1 MMIALGA
8 LGAALLYALGYL
20 ELKGSMHHGATSK
33 RVNIFS
39 NYAMAAWSLPLAL
52 LPIFFPKQFLFQPN
66 WHAALAAVAA
76 GAALFIGRICTVKA
90 LAKADLSISAPLL
103 GAKTVLVALFS
114 ILLLHI
120 PVGWH
125 LLTAAGLTVIALTL
139 LQVGPDHNKH
149 HRRAAVGWAMGASI
163 LFALVDVLTQGYAR
177 TSGVAFFQPVM
188 FVVLAAMTPLLG
200 STPPSPEPAKKCLL
214 IGGAVIGFQ
223 APLVIMLIG
232 LFGQATLINILYATR
247 TIWSVAVD
255 AWKGE
260 GNAREFWIAR
270 LGGAS
275 LLLAAIVLALLK

>member
-1 MMIALGA
+1 MIISFGA

-20 ELKGSMHHGATSK
+20 ELKGSIHHGATSK

-39 NYAMAAWSLPLAL
+39 NYAMAAWSMPLAFL
-52 LPIFFPKQFLFQPN
+52 AFILPTHPN
-66 WHAALAAVAA
+66 WTAACAAIGA
-76 GAALFIGRICTVKA
+76 GVSLFIGRICTVKA

-103 GAKTVLVALFS
+103 GTKTVLVALFS
-114 ILLLHI
+114 ILLLHT

-125 LLTAAGLTVIALTL
+125 LMTAAVLTVIALTL

-200 STPPSPEPAKKCLL
+200 STPPAPESAKKRLL

-232 LFGQATLINILYATR
+232 IFGQATLINILYATR
-247 TIWSVAVD
+247 TIWSVGVD

-260 GNAREFWIAR
+260 GNAREYWVAR
-270 LGGAS
+270 LSGS
-275 LLLAAIVLALLK
+275 LLLLGAIILALVK

>member
-1 MMIALGA
+1 MFIAFGA

-20 ELKGSMHHGATSK
+20 ELKGSIHHGATSK

-39 NYAMAAWSLPLAL
+39 NYAMAAWSMPLAFL
-52 LPIFFPKQFLFQPN
+52 AFILPTHPN
-66 WHAALAAVAA
+66 WPAAFAAIGA
-76 GAALFIGRICTVKA
+76 GISLFIGRICTVKA

-103 GAKTVLVALFS
+103 GMKTVLVALFS
-114 ILLLHI
+114 ILLLHA

-125 LLTAAGLTVIALTL
+125 LMTAAVLTVAALTL
-139 LQVGPDHNKH
+139 LQIGPDHNKH

-177 TSGVAFFQPVM
+177 TSGIAFFQPVM

-200 STPPSPEPAKKCLL
+200 STPPAPPVAKKRLL

-260 GNAREFWIAR
+260 GNAREYWIAR
-270 LGGAS
+270 LSGAM
-275 LLLAAIVLALLK
+275 LLLAAIVLAILK

>member
-1 MMIALGA
+1 MFIAFGA

-20 ELKGSMHHGATSK
+20 ELKASIHHGATSK

-39 NYAMAAWSLPLAL
+39 NYAMAAWSMPLAFL
-52 LPIFFPKQFLFQPN
+52 AFILPTHPN
-66 WHAALAAVAA
+66 WPAAFAAIGA
-76 GAALFIGRICTVKA
+76 GVSLFIGRICTVKA

-103 GAKTVLVALFS
+103 GMKTVLVALFS
-114 ILLLHI
+114 ILLLHA

-125 LLTAAGLTVIALTL
+125 LMSAAVLTVAALTL
-139 LQVGPDHNKH
+139 LQIGPGHNKH

-200 STPPSPEPAKKCLL
+200 STPPAPAVAKKRLL
-214 IGGAVIGFQ
+214 IGSAVIGFQ

-260 GNAREFWIAR
+260 GNAREYWVTR
-270 LGGAS
+270 LSGAV
-275 LLLAAIVLALLK
+275 LLLAAIVLAILK

>member
-1 MMIALGA
+1 MFIAFGA

-20 ELKGSMHHGATSK
+20 ELKGSIHHGATSK

-39 NYAMAAWSLPLAL
+39 NYAMALWSMPLAFL
-52 LPIFFPKQFLFQPN
+52 AFILPTHPN
-66 WHAALAAVAA
+66 WPAALAAIGA
-76 GAALFIGRICTVKA
+76 GISLFVGRICTVKA

-103 GAKTVLVALFS
+103 GTKTVLVALFS
-114 ILLLHI
+114 ILLLHSQ
-120 PVGWH
+120 VGWKLMTAA
-125 LLTAAGLTVIALTL
+125 LLTVVALTL
-139 LQVGPDHNKH
+139 LQIGPDHNKH

-188 FVVLAAMTPLLG
+188 FVVLAAITPLLG
-200 STPPSPEPAKKCLL
+200 STPPAPEVAKKRLL

-260 GNAREFWIAR
+260 GNAREYWHAR
-270 LGGAS
+270 LGGAV
-275 LLLAAIVLALLK
+275 LLLGAIVLAILK

>member
-1 MMIALGA
+1 MLISLGA

-20 ELKGSMHHGATSK
+20 ELKGSIHHGATSK

-52 LPIFFPKQFLFQPN
+52 LPLIFPKQFLFHPN
-66 WHAALAAVAA
+66 WPAALAAIGA
-76 GAALFIGRICTVKA
+76 GASLFIGRICTVKA

-103 GAKTVLVALFS
+103 GMKTVLVALFS
-114 ILLLHI
+114 ILLLHASI
-120 PVGWH
+120 DWH
-125 LLTAAGLTVIALTL
+125 LMVAAVLTVAALTL
-139 LQVGPDHNKH
+139 LQIGPDHNKH
-149 HRRAAVGWAMGASI
+149 HRRAAVGWAIGASI

-200 STPPSPEPAKKCLL
+200 STPPAPAVAQKRLL

-260 GNAREFWIAR
+260 GNAREYWVAR
-270 LGGAS
+270 SAGA
-275 LLLAAIVLALLK
+275 LLLLTAIILALVK

>member
-1 MMIALGA
+1 MLISLGA
-8 LGAALLYALGYL
+8 LGAAALYAVGYL
-20 ELKGSMHHGATSK
+20 ELKGSIHHGATSK

-39 NYAMAAWSLPLAL
+39 NYAMAAWSMPLVFLAL
-52 LPIFFPKQFLFQPN
+52 FLPTHPN
-66 WHAALAAVAA
+66 WESA
-76 GAALFIGRICTVKA
+76 GAALFLGRICTVKA

-103 GAKTVLVALFS
+103 GTKTVLVALFS
-114 ILLLHI
+114 ILLLHT
-120 PVGWH
+120 PVGWK
-125 LLTAAGLTVIALTL
+125 LLCAAVLTVAALTL

-149 HRRAAVGWAMGASI
+149 HRRSAVGWAMGASI

-177 TSGVAFFQPVM
+177 QSGVAFFQPLM

-200 STPPSPEPAKKCLL
+200 STPPAPPTAKRRLL

-260 GNAREFWIAR
+260 GNAREFWAAR
-270 LGGAS
+270 SAGAI
-275 LLLAAIVLALLK
+275 LLLGAIILALGKR

>member
-1 MMIALGA
+1 MFISFGA

-20 ELKGSMHHGATSK
+20 ELKGSIHHGATSK

-39 NYAMAAWSLPLAL
+39 NYAMAAWSMPLAFL
-52 LPIFFPKQFLFQPN
+52 AFILPTHPN
-66 WHAALAAVAA
+66 WPAASAAIGA
-76 GAALFIGRICTVKA
+76 GVSLFIGRICTVKA

-103 GAKTVLVALFS
+103 GTKTVLVAILS
-114 ILLLHI
+114 ILLLHS
-120 PVGWH
+120 PVGWK
-125 LLTAAGLTVIALTL
+125 LMTAAAFTVVALTL
-139 LQVGPDHNKH
+139 LQIGPDHNKH

-200 STPPSPEPAKKCLL
+200 STPPAPEIAKKRLL

-260 GNAREFWIAR
+260 GNAREYWIAR
-270 LGGAS
+270 LGGAL
-275 LLLAAIVLALLK
+275 LLLAAIVLALVK

>member
-1 MMIALGA
+1 MITFGA

-20 ELKGSMHHGATSK
+20 ELKASIHHGATSK

-39 NYAMAAWSLPLAL
+39 NYAMAAWSMPLAFL
-52 LPIFFPKQFLFQPN
+52 AFILPTHPN
-66 WHAALAAVAA
+66 WPAAFAAIGA
-76 GAALFIGRICTVKA
+76 GVSLFIGRICTVKA

-103 GAKTVLVALFS
+103 GMKTVLVALFS
-114 ILLLHI
+114 ILLLHA

-125 LLTAAGLTVIALTL
+125 LMSAAVLTVAALTL
-139 LQVGPDHNKH
+139 LQIGPYHNKH

-188 FVVLAAMTPLLG
+188 FIVLAAMTPLLG
-200 STPPSPEPAKKCLL
+200 STPPAPAVAKKRLL
-214 IGGAVIGFQ
+214 IGSAVIGFQ

-260 GNAREFWIAR
+260 GNAREYWVAR
-270 LGGAS
+270 ISGAV
-275 LLLAAIVLALLK
+275 LLLAAIVLAILK

>member
-1 MMIALGA
+1 MIAFGA

-20 ELKGSMHHGATSK
+20 ELKASIHHGATSK

-39 NYAMAAWSLPLAL
+39 NYAMAAWSMPLAFL
-52 LPIFFPKQFLFQPN
+52 AFILPTHPN
-66 WHAALAAVAA
+66 WPAAFAAIGA
-76 GAALFIGRICTVKA
+76 GVSLFIGRICTVKA

-103 GAKTVLVALFS
+103 GMKTVLVALFS
-114 ILLLHI
+114 ILLLHA

-125 LLTAAGLTVIALTL
+125 LMSAAVLTVAALTL
-139 LQVGPDHNKH
+139 LQIGPDHNKH

-188 FVVLAAMTPLLG
+188 FIVLAAMTPLLG
-200 STPPSPEPAKKCLL
+200 STPPAPAVAKKRLL
-214 IGGAVIGFQ
+214 IGSAVIGFQ

-247 TIWSVAVD
+247 IIWSVAVD

-260 GNAREFWIAR
+260 GNAREYWVAR
-270 LGGAS
+270 LSGAV
-275 LLLAAIVLALLK
+275 LLLAAIVLAILK

>member
-1 MMIALGA
+1 MFIAFGA

-20 ELKGSMHHGATSK
+20 ELKASIHHGATSK

-39 NYAMAAWSLPLAL
+39 NYAMAAWSMPLAFL
-52 LPIFFPKQFLFQPN
+52 AFILPTHPN
-66 WHAALAAVAA
+66 WTAAFAAIGA
-76 GAALFIGRICTVKA
+76 GVCLFIGRICTVKA

-103 GAKTVLVALFS
+103 GMKTVLVALFS
-114 ILLLHI
+114 ILLLHA

-125 LLTAAGLTVIALTL
+125 LMSAAVLTVLALTL
-139 LQVGPDHNKH
+139 LQIGPDHNKH

-200 STPPSPEPAKKCLL
+200 STPPAPGVAKKRLL
-214 IGGAVIGFQ
+214 IGSAVIGFQ

-260 GNAREFWIAR
+260 GNAREYWVAR
-270 LGGAS
+270 LSGAV
-275 LLLAAIVLALLK
+275 LLLAAIVLAILK

>member
-1 MMIALGA
+1 MFIAFGA

-20 ELKGSMHHGATSK
+20 ELKGSIHHGATSK

-39 NYAMAAWSLPLAL
+39 NYAMAAWSMPLAFL
-52 LPIFFPKQFLFQPN
+52 AFILPTHPN
-66 WHAALAAVAA
+66 WPAAFAAIGA
-76 GAALFIGRICTVKA
+76 GFSLFIGRICTVNA

-103 GAKTVLVALFS
+103 GMKTVLVALFS
-114 ILLLHI
+114 ILLLHAPI
-120 PVGWH
+120 GWH
-125 LLTAAGLTVIALTL
+125 LMIAALLTLGALTL
-139 LQVGPDHNKH
+139 LQIGPDHNKH
-149 HRRAAVGWAMGASI
+149 HRRTAVGWAMGASV

-200 STPPSPEPAKKCLL
+200 STPPAPAVAKKRLL
-214 IGGAVIGFQ
+214 IGSAVIGFQ

-260 GNAREFWIAR
+260 GNAREYWVAR
-270 LGGAS
+270 LSGAV
-275 LLLAAIVLALLK
+275 LLLAAIVLAILK

>member
-1 MMIALGA
+1 MFIAFGA

-20 ELKGSMHHGATSK
+20 ELKGSIHHGATSK

-39 NYAMAAWSLPLAL
+39 NYAMAAWSMPLAFL
-52 LPIFFPKQFLFQPN
+52 AFILPTHPN
-66 WHAALAAVAA
+66 WPAAFAAIGA
-76 GAALFIGRICTVKA
+76 GVSLFIGRICTVKA

-103 GAKTVLVALFS
+103 GMKTVLVALFS
-114 ILLLHI
+114 ILLLDA

-125 LLTAAGLTVIALTL
+125 LMTAAVLTVAALTL
-139 LQVGPDHNKH
+139 LQIGPDHNKH
-149 HRRAAVGWAMGASI
+149 HRRAAVGWAMGASV

-188 FVVLAAMTPLLG
+188 FIVLAAMTPLLG
-200 STPPSPEPAKKCLL
+200 STPPAPAVAKKRLL

-255 AWKGE
+255 GWKGE
-260 GNAREFWIAR
+260 GNAREYWVAR
-270 LGGAS
+270 LSGAV
-275 LLLAAIVLALLK
+275 LLLAAIVLAILK

>member
-1 MMIALGA
+1 
-8 LGAALLYALGYL
+8 
-20 ELKGSMHHGATSK
+20 
-33 RVNIFS
+33 
-39 NYAMAAWSLPLAL
+39 MAAWSIPLAL
-52 LPIFFPKQFLFQPN
+52 LPLIFPKQFLFHPN
-66 WHAALAAVAA
+66 WPAAFAAIGA
-76 GAALFIGRICTVKA
+76 GASLFIGRICTVKA

-103 GAKTVLVALFS
+103 GMKTVLVALFS
-114 ILLLHI
+114 ILLLHT

-125 LLTAAGLTVIALTL
+125 LMSAAVLTVAALTL
-139 LQVGPDHNKH
+139 LQIGPDHDKH
-149 HRRAAVGWAMGASI
+149 HRRAAVGWAIGASI

-188 FVVLAAMTPLLG
+188 FVILAAMTPLLG
-200 STPPSPEPAKKCLL
+200 STPPAPAVAQKRLL

-260 GNAREFWIAR
+260 GNAREYWVAR
-270 LGGAS
+270 LSGAV
-275 LLLAAIVLALLK
+275 LLLAAIVLAILK

>member
-1 MMIALGA
+1 MFIAFGA

-20 ELKGSMHHGATSK
+20 ELKGSIHHGATSK

-39 NYAMAAWSLPLAL
+39 NYAMAAWSMPLAFL
-52 LPIFFPKQFLFQPN
+52 AFILPTHPN
-66 WHAALAAVAA
+66 WPAAFAAIGA
-76 GAALFIGRICTVKA
+76 GVSLFIGRICTVKA

-103 GAKTVLVALFS
+103 GMKTVLVALFS
-114 ILLLHI
+114 ILLLHA

-125 LLTAAGLTVIALTL
+125 LMTAAVLTVAALTL
-139 LQVGPDHNKH
+139 LQIGPDHNKH

-177 TSGVAFFQPVM
+177 TSGIAFFQPVM

-200 STPPSPEPAKKCLL
+200 STPPAPPVAKKRLL

-260 GNAREFWIAR
+260 GNAREYWIAR
-270 LGGAS
+270 LSGAM
-275 LLLAAIVLALLK
+275 LLLAAIVLAILK

>member
-1 MMIALGA
+1 MIISLGA

-20 ELKGSMHHGATSK
+20 ELKGSIHHGATSK

-52 LPIFFPKQFLFQPN
+52 LPLIFPKQFLFHPN
-66 WHAALAAVAA
+66 WTATLAAIGA
-76 GAALFIGRICTVKA
+76 GISLFVGRICTVKA

-103 GAKTVLVALFS
+103 GTKTVLVALFS
-114 ILLLHI
+114 ILLLHSA
-120 PVGWH
+120 VGWK
-125 LLTAAGLTVIALTL
+125 LLTAAALTVTALTL
-139 LQVGPDHNKH
+139 LQIGPDHNKH

-177 TSGVAFFQPVM
+177 TSGVSFFQPVM
-188 FVVLAAMTPLLG
+188 FIVLAAMTPLLG
-200 STPPSPEPAKKCLL
+200 SAPAAPVAAKKRLL

-260 GNAREFWIAR
+260 GNAREFWAAR
-270 LGGAS
+270 LGGAV
-275 LLLAAIVLALLK
+275 LLLGAIVLAIMK

>member
-1 MMIALGA
+1 MFIAFGA
-8 LGAALLYALGYL
+8 LGAALLYAVGYL
-20 ELKGSMHHGATSK
+20 ELKGSIHHGATSK

-39 NYAMAAWSLPLAL
+39 NYTMAAWSLPLAFL
-52 LPIFFPKQFLFQPN
+52 AFILPTHPN
-66 WHAALAAVAA
+66 WPAAFAAIGA
-76 GAALFIGRICTVKA
+76 GVSLFIGRICTVKA

-103 GAKTVLVALFS
+103 GMKTVLVALFS
-114 ILLLHI
+114 ILLLHA

-125 LLTAAGLTVIALTL
+125 LIIASVLTVAALTL
-139 LQVGPDHNKH
+139 LQIGPDHNKH

-188 FVVLAAMTPLLG
+188 FVVLAYMTPLLG
-200 STPPSPEPAKKCLL
+200 STPPAPASAKKRLL
-214 IGGAVIGFQ
+214 IGSAVIGFQ

-260 GNAREFWIAR
+260 GNAREYWVAR
-270 LGGAS
+270 LSGAV
-275 LLLAAIVLALLK
+275 LLLAAIALALVR

>member
-1 MMIALGA
+1 MFIAFGA

-20 ELKGSMHHGATSK
+20 ELKASIHHGATSK
-33 RVNIFS
+33 RVTIFS
-39 NYAMAAWSLPLAL
+39 NYAMAAWSMPLAFL
-52 LPIFFPKQFLFQPN
+52 AFILPTHPN
-66 WHAALAAVAA
+66 WPAAFAAIGA
-76 GAALFIGRICTVKA
+76 GACLFIGRICTVKA

-103 GAKTVLVALFS
+103 GMKTVLVALFS
-114 ILLLHI
+114 ILLLHT

-125 LLTAAGLTVIALTL
+125 LMSAAVLTVAALTL
-139 LQVGPDHNKH
+139 LQIGPDHNKH

-200 STPPSPEPAKKCLL
+200 STPPAPAVAKKRLL

-260 GNAREFWIAR
+260 GNAREYWVAR
-270 LGGAS
+270 LSGAV
-275 LLLAAIVLALLK
+275 LLLAAIVLAILK

>member
-1 MMIALGA
+1 MFIAFGA

-20 ELKGSMHHGATSK
+20 ELKGSIHHGATSK

-39 NYAMAAWSLPLAL
+39 NYAMAAWSMPLAFL
-52 LPIFFPKQFLFQPN
+52 AFILPTHPN
-66 WHAALAAVAA
+66 WPAAFAAIGA
-76 GAALFIGRICTVKA
+76 GISLFIGRICTVKA

-103 GAKTVLVALFS
+103 GMKTVLVALFS
-114 ILLLHI
+114 ILLLHA

-125 LLTAAGLTVIALTL
+125 LMTAAVLTVAALTL
-139 LQVGPDHNKH
+139 LQIGPDHNKH
-149 HRRAAVGWAMGASI
+149 HRRTAVGWAMGASI

-177 TSGVAFFQPVM
+177 TSGIAFFQPVM

-200 STPPSPEPAKKCLL
+200 STPPAPPVAKKRLL

-260 GNAREFWIAR
+260 GNAREYWIAR
-270 LGGAS
+270 LSGAM
-275 LLLAAIVLALLK
+275 LLLAAIVLAILK